1 MDVLAGTSI
10 TKVRVEPTR
19 RADVEQMWNATREFM
34 MQRDAFDIAIDRL
47 LAAADGDVRRAL
59 RALLQRNVLLQLEL
73 HDSNGVS
80 RSSEEEMKA
89 TLR

>member
-1 MDVLAGTSI
+1 
-10 TKVRVEPTR
+10 
-19 RADVEQMWNATREFM
+19 M

-59 RALLQRNVLLQLEL
+59 RALLQRNVELQLEL
-73 HDSNGVS
+73 RDSNGVS

-89 TLR
+89 TLH